1 MDTLSAGNILGVIGI
16 VTAIFQG
23 GIFIGVIW
31 NKLARHEDQIN
42 AHTMRIQDHDEELK
56 FLKGLR

>member
-1 MDTLSAGNILGVIGI
+1 MDTLSAGNILAVIGI

-31 NKLARHEDQIN
+31 NKLARHEDQIR
-42 AHTMRIQDHDEELK
+42 AHTERLDDHDDELK
-56 FLKGLR
+56 FIKGLR